1 MRRFEQIVRPFQLP
15 TVTYPTRIFD
25 PTKPVVVEDVVVTYG
40 LEGQAKEY
48 QCSFSENVTT
58 YKDEK
63 VKEKSR
69 ETSKK
74 RIENPD
80 DSSQF
85 VDVELIK
92 KLTTTK
98 GTGTKYQ
105 KSEYQFNNT

>member
-15 TVTYPTRIFD
+15 SVTYPTRIFD
-25 PTKPVVVEDVVVTYG
+25 PTKAAVEDIVKTFG
-40 LEGQAKEY
+40 EEGRPKSY
-48 QCSFSENVTT
+48 QCSFNENITT

-80 DSSQF
+80 DSSQH
-85 VDVELIK
+85 VDVELIN

-98 GTGTKYQ
+98 GTGSKYQ
-105 KSEYQFNNT
+105 KSEYEFNNT

>member
-1 MRRFEQIVRPFQLP
+1 MSTFDKIVRPFQSP

-25 PTKPVVVEDVVVTYG
+25 PTRAPVEAEIDVTYG
-40 LEGQAKEY
+40 DDGNAKTF
-48 QCSFSENVTT
+48 QCSFSENITT

-63 VKEKSR
+63 IKEKSR
-69 ETSKK
+69 ETKKK

-85 VDVELIK
+85 VDVELIN

-98 GTGTKYQ
+98 GTGKKYQ
-105 KSEYQFNNT
+105 KSEYEFNNT

>member
-15 TVTYPTRIFD
+15 NVTYPTRIFD
-25 PTKPVVVEDVVVTYG
+25 PTKPALVEDVVKTFG
-40 LEGQAKEY
+40 EAGKAKNY
-48 QCSFSENVTT
+48 QCSFNENITT

-69 ETSKK
+69 TTSKK

-85 VDVELIK
+85 VDVELIN

-98 GTGTKYQ
+98 GAGSKWQ
-105 KSEYQFNNT
+105 KSEYEFKNT

>member
-1 MRRFEQIVRPFQLP
+1 MSTFDKIVRPFQLP

-25 PTKPVVVEDVVVTYG
+25 PTRAPPAAVVEVLYG
-40 LEGQAKEY
+40 EDSNAKSF
-48 QCSFSENVTT
+48 QCSFSESITT

-85 VDVELIK
+85 VDVELIN

-98 GTGTKYQ
+98 GTGSKWQ
-105 KSEYQFNNT
+105 KSDYEFKNT